1 MWKGFSIQM
10 GCDRVCSV
18 SIVHLCQKQEP
29 WRELCLAKC
38 RCPINSWPTKT
49 SQSPPFPAWLAP
61 ILWELL
67 TALACPGTSHA
78 KSPWEPPCVP
88 LGCSQDS
95 SVAASE
101 RSRRRRSRREETS
114 FVIFVPWLFILIILQ
129 RSESLR
135 HLRSETGRMI
145 KEVFQ
150 VFPNTTWA
158 QV

>member
-1 MWKGFSIQM
+1 MR
-10 GCDRVCSV
+10 CDRVCFGV

-29 WRELCLAKC
+29 WRELCPVKC
-38 RCPINSWPTKT
+38 RCPINSWSTKT
-49 SQSPPFPAWLAP
+49 SQSRPFPAWLAP

-114 FVIFVPWLFILIILQ
+114 FVIFVYICPMIVHTDHTA
-129 RSESLR
+129 LR

-145 KEVFQ
+145 KEVF
-150 VFPNTTWA
+150 PNTTWA